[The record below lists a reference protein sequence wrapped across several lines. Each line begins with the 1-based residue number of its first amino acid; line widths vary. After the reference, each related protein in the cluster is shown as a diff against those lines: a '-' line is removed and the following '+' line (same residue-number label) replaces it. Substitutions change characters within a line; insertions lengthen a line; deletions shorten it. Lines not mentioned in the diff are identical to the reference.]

1 MIFKLSPDNAETAVD
16 EAEHLIDMCDND
28 EDDLLV
34 TEEIVEC
41 FDLFIDSAV
50 TEYAAQLKIPRDEL

>member
-1 MIFKLSPDNAETAVD
+1 MTVKLSPDNAETAVD

-41 FDLFIDSAV
+41 FDLLAIESRIENLSRV
-50 TEYAAQLKIPRDEL
+50 I